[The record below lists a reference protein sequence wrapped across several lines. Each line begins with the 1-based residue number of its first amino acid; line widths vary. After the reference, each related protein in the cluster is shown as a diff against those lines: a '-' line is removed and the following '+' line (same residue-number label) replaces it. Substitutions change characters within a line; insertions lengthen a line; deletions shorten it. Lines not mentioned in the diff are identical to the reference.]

1 MFTVACTQAA
11 LDELAFVWVSSDTKT
26 RNQITAA
33 TTLLDRHLRANAPRL
48 GESRDDED
56 FRLLIVEPIGI
67 EFLVSEEDR
76 LVTVFRAWRL
86 SPLS

>member
-1 MFTVACTQAA
+1 MFTVAWTQSA

-56 FRLLIVEPIGI
+56 LRLLIVDPIGI

-86 SPLS
+86 SPL